1 MSTNVRRKGP
11 GPATS
16 DDPRQVA
23 YRRAETALW
32 SHYGLEPREHFVTTQ
47 SPSARLRVLEVGS
60 GEPVLFVHGTGG
72 TGSYWGALVRELRD
86 FRCLLLDRPG
96 WGFSSAVDFAQ
107 HDYGALTAGL
117 LKDVLDGLGIARAHV
132 VGASIGDIWALR
144 LAQRFPSRVG
154 AVALL
159 GGGPLLQEVAVP
171 KIIRLIRS
179 PIGRVMVKLPEKP
192 GRVRSIM
199 RSVGHG
205 QSLDEGRIPD
215 EYVEWRTALGN
226 RTDSM
231 RHERDMVRAIVNRRG
246 FEPTLT
252 FDAAELAAIPHPTGL
267 VFGTGDPT
275 APVELWKRFTA
286 LLPHAELHVM
296 EGGHLP
302 WLDNPGQVATVLTR
316 LFQKG
321 AGSAR

>member
-1 MSTNVRRKGP
+1 MSTNVRRTRP
-11 GPATS
+11 GTATS
-16 DDPRQVA
+16 DDPRQA
-23 YRRAETALW
+23 EYRRAEAELW
-32 SHYGLEPREHFVTTQ
+32 SYYGLEPTEHFVTTQ

-60 GEPVLFVHGTGG
+60 GDPVLFVHGTGG
-72 TGSYWGALVRELRD
+72 VGPYWGPLLRELTD

-96 WGFSSAVDFAQ
+96 WGLSPAVDYSRQ
-107 HDYGALTAGL
+107 DYGTLTAGL
-117 LKDVLDGLGIARAHV
+117 LKDVLDGLGIERVHV
-132 VGASIGDIWALR
+132 VGASIGDVWALR
-144 LAQRFPSRVG
+144 LAQRFPSRAG

-159 GGGPLLQEVAVP
+159 GGGPLLQDVAVP

-179 PIGRVMVKLPEKP
+179 PIGRVMVRLPDKP

-199 RSVGHG
+199 RTIGHG
-205 QSLDEGRIPD
+205 PSLDDGHIPD
-215 EYVEWRTALGN
+215 EYVDWRVVLSN

-252 FDAAELAAIPHPTGL
+252 FDATELASIHNPTCM
-267 VFGTGDPT
+267 VFATGDPNGS
-275 APVELWKRFTA
+275 VELWKRFTA
-286 LLPHAELHVM
+286 LLPRAQLHVM

-302 WLDNPGQVATVLTR
+302 WLDDPAQVATVLSS
-316 LFQKG
+316 LFREG